1 MDQVAL
7 AIAIAGAALVLW
19 ALTNCLRRRIN
30 APAADQIVLKL
41 ARAGNVD
48 RIAKL
53 AEAAP
58 RSYLEVYAHAIRAA
72 SASENKDPVT
82 IAALTHPAF
91 DRHAAVLE
99 KAWRTMAMTGLAG
112 AALGAVGLYLG
123 YTQHSTPQ
131 HLRAIGG
138 LAVLSGVWFLFH
150 LNDITHAVKNGR
162 SEVLPEIDR
171 AFTGIALE
179 SAE

>member
-1 MDQVAL
+1 MDAAL

-53 AEAAP
+53 ADAAP

-72 SASENKDPVT
+72 SKSEVKDPVT

-99 KAWRTMAMTGLAG
+99 KAWRTMALTGLSG
-112 AALGAVGLYLG
+112 AALGAAGLYLG

-138 LAVLSGVWFLFH
+138 LAALAGVWFLFH
-150 LNDITHAVKNGR
+150 LNDITHAVKIGR

-171 AFTGIALE
+171 AFTGVALE
-179 SAE
+179 SSQ